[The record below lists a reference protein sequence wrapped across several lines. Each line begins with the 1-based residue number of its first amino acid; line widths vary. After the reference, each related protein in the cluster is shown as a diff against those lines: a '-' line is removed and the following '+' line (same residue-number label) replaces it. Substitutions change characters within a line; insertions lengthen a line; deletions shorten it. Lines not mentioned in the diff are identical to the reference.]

1 MYNGETLF
9 HGPLLQGLREA
20 TSITSDGL
28 DARCVEVP
36 LDAAQAGQFGDTRSV
51 IDGFA
56 ADVMMQAAL
65 VWVRETHGFACLPS
79 GFASMEWYRSLPA
92 GGEYFLSLR
101 ITSSTATTVI
111 ATCTMHD
118 QAGTAYMVGR
128 DLTLVINKTLK
139 YGSGAAP
146 QAATG
151 AVATNG
157 VKGFA
162 AQPKGSKLTA
172 EIDYQRSQAVKYAA
186 TGKPLLWDFDDL
198 LMYAEGDIAPVFN
211 KHLSGTH
218 PPWSVVDQ
226 YRRRVRL
233 PQREYL
239 LCSRVT
245 KMEAT
250 TG

>member
-1 MYNGETLF
+1 MLSSKQLTPPTAPAPAVGAKRLTAQQMYNGETLF

-20 TSITSDGL
+20 TSITSDAL

-79 GFASMEWYRSLPA
+79 GFSAMEWHRSLPA

-118 QAGTAYMVGR
+118 QAGTVYMVGR
-128 DLTLVINKTLK
+128 GLTLVINKTLK

-146 QAATG
+146 QATTS

-157 VKGFA
+157 APSFA

-186 TGKPLLWDFDDL
+186 TGKPNPNPNPNPDPNPNPNPNPSPLTL
-198 LMYAEGDIAPVFN
+198 AP
-211 KHLSGTH
+211 
-218 PPWSVVDQ
+218 
-226 YRRRVRL
+226 
-233 PQREYL
+233 
-239 LCSRVT
+239 
-245 KMEAT
+245 
-250 TG
+250 